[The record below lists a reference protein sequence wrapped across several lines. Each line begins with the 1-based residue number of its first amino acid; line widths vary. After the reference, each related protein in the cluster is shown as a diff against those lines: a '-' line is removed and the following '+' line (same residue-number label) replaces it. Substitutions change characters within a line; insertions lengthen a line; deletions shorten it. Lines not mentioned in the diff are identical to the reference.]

1 MAFGGFAPGFAYL
14 VGGDPRLRV
23 PRRERPRTRVPAG
36 SVGLAGE
43 FSGIYPR
50 RLARRLAAAGPHRT
64 GPVGRRPRPAGAADR
79 RDDRAFRGPMS
90 ALVVRAAGGPV
101 LVQDQGRPGHAAIGV
116 GASGAADRVAHALA
130 NRLLANDPGAA
141 TLEVVLGGLEV
152 EAAGTLWVC
161 VTGAPAPL
169 SVDGRAEPTGA
180 VLALRPGQ
188 RLALGTPASGLRS
201 YLAVR
206 GGLDLPAL
214 LGSRAHDSLA
224 GLGPGPVRAG
234 DVIAIGRE
242 VAGTIGV
249 DAVPASRYDAPAT
262 VRLHRGPRDD
272 WATGLDALV
281 GTPWRVAAD
290 SDRVGL
296 RLEGEPLG
304 VVPDREEPA
313 QRGCPARRGPSCRR
327 TDGRWC
333 SAPTTR

>member
-1 MAFGGFAPGFAYL
+1 M
-14 VGGDPRLRV
+14 
-23 PRRERPRTRVPAG
+23 
-36 SVGLAGE
+36 
-43 FSGIYPR
+43 
-50 RLARRLAAAGPHRT
+50 
-64 GPVGRRPRPAGAADR
+64 
-79 RDDRAFRGPMS
+79 
-90 ALVVRAAGGPV
+90 
-101 LVQDQGRPGHAAIGV
+101 LVQDRGRPGHAAIGV
-116 GASGAADRVAHALA
+116 GASGAADRAAHALA

-169 SVDGRAEPTGA
+169 SLDGRAEPTGA

-206 GGLDLPAL
+206 GGLDLPPL

-224 GLGPGPVRAG
+224 GLGPAPVRAG
-234 DVIAIGRE
+234 DRIAVGRE
-242 VAGTIGV
+242 VAGAIGV

-281 GTPWRVAAD
+281 GRPWRVAAD

-304 VVPDREEPA
+304 VVPDRGELPSEGA
-313 QRGCPARRGPSCRR
+313 LRGAVQLPP
-327 TDGRWC
+327 DGRPVVFGPDHPVTGGYPVVAVVADADTDRLAQLRPGEELRFRW
-333 SAPTTR
+333 A